1 MEYFL
6 QEGEEN
12 FWIRWHAKQILH
24 YLEGVKFSVDV
35 RGSMSEMAW
44 WCPTLWGIQ
53 YLLYEVNSLQG

>member
-24 YLEGVKFSVDV
+24 YLEGVIFSVTV
-35 RGSMSEMAW
+35 GGSMSQMTCTVGPAFTVR
-44 WCPTLWGIQ
+44 CC
-53 YLLYEVNSLQG
+53 